1 MLLQSQILS
10 EHLASR
16 SSIRLTQFTIK
27 GIIRLRLKSRI
38 HWSKVMESTN
48 AAPESALQPKVHLTG
63 KVIKTTI
70 AGAIVDI
77 GQKVPGVI
85 HISQLQKGSVNRVED
100 VVQVGQTIDIWVR
113 RVHED
118 RIELTMVE
126 PLMLEWREMKPDMLV
141 KGKVERLEAYG
152 AFVDIGA
159 ERPGLVHVSE
169 ISHEYVKNPSEVLK
183 VGDEV
188 EAKILD
194 VDRRKKQIRL
204 SIKAALPEPEELIP
218 EEVKPEPRKGRAKK
232 SKKQEEYIEEQ
243 GSTEPE
249 LTAFQIAF
257 QKAEERASKRTKVK
271 KTKVDTTREQEEIF
285 NRTLENRLPT
295 G

>member
-1 MLLQSQILS
+1 
-10 EHLASR
+10 
-16 SSIRLTQFTIK
+16 
-27 GIIRLRLKSRI
+27 
-38 HWSKVMESTN
+38 METKN
-48 AAPESALQPKVHLTG
+48 AAPESALQPKTHLTG

-85 HISQLQKGSVNRVED
+85 HISQLKKDSVNRVED

-113 RVHED
+113 RAHDD

-126 PLMLEWREMKPDMLV
+126 PLLLEWREMKPDMVV

-152 AFVDIGA
+152 AFVNIGA

-169 ISHEYVKNPSEVLK
+169 ISHDYVKNPSEVLK

-204 SIKAALPEPEELIP
+204 SIKAATPKP
-218 EEVKPEPRKGRAKK
+218 EEVLAEVNKPEPRKERSRKA
-232 SKKQEEYIEEQ
+232 KKQEEPAEEAV
-243 GSTEPE
+243 SKEPE
-249 LTAFQIAF
+249 LTAFQMAF

-271 KTKVDTTREQEEIF
+271 KTRAETNREQEEIF
-285 NRTLENRLPT
+285 NRTLENRPPT
-295 G
+295 L

>member
-1 MLLQSQILS
+1 M
-10 EHLASR
+10 E
-16 SSIRLTQFTIK
+16 TI
-27 GIIRLRLKSRI
+27 
-38 HWSKVMESTN
+38 N
-48 AAPESALQPKVHLTG
+48 AAPESALQPKARLTG

-85 HISQLQKGSVNRVED
+85 HISQLQKDPVNRVED
-100 VVQVGQTIDIWVR
+100 IIQAGQEITVWVR

-118 RIELTMVE
+118 RVELTMVE
-126 PLMLEWREMKPDMLV
+126 PLTLEWRELKPEMVV
-141 KGKVERLEAYG
+141 KGKVTRLETYG
-152 AFVDIGA
+152 AFVEIGA

-169 ISHEYVKNPSEVLK
+169 ISHDYVKNPSEVLK
-183 VGDEV
+183 EGDEV

-204 SIKAALPEPEELIP
+204 SIKAAMPKR
-218 EEVKPEPRKGRAKK
+218 EEVVAEVKKAEPRKARSEKK
-232 SKKQEEYIEEQ
+232 GTKKEESVEEAESKK
-243 GSTEPE
+243 PE

-257 QKAEERASKRTKVK
+257 QKAQNRADDKKRSTKSKKAK
-271 KTKVDTTREQEEIF
+271 PNLKDEQEEIF
-285 NRTLENRLPT
+285 NRTLENRITP

>member
-1 MLLQSQILS
+1 
-10 EHLASR
+10 
-16 SSIRLTQFTIK
+16 
-27 GIIRLRLKSRI
+27 
-38 HWSKVMESTN
+38 METTN
-48 AAPESALQPKVHLTG
+48 AAPDSALQPKAHLTG

-85 HISQLQKGSVNRVED
+85 HISQLQKDPVNRVED
-100 VVQVGQTIDIWVR
+100 VVQAGQTIDVWVR
-113 RVHED
+113 RAHED

-126 PLMLEWREMKPDMLV
+126 PLMLEWREMKPEMLV

-152 AFVDIGA
+152 AFVNIGA

-169 ISHEYVKNPSEVLK
+169 ISHDYVKNPSEVLK

-188 EAKILD
+188 EAMILD

-204 SIKAALPEPEELIP
+204 SIKAALPKPEEILV
-218 EEVKPEPRKGRAKK
+218 EVEVSKPEPHKGHNKK
-232 SKKQEEYIEEQ
+232 NKKQEEFVEEQ
-243 GSTEPE
+243 EAQEPE

-257 QKAEERASKRTKVK
+257 QEAEVRANKRTKIRK
-271 KTKVDTTREQEEIF
+271 AKSATSKEQEEIF

>member
-1 MLLQSQILS
+1 
-10 EHLASR
+10 
-16 SSIRLTQFTIK
+16 
-27 GIIRLRLKSRI
+27 
-38 HWSKVMESTN
+38 METTK
-48 AAPESALQPKVHLTG
+48 AAPESALQPKAHLTG

-85 HISQLQKGSVNRVED
+85 HISQLQKDSVNRVEN
-100 VVQVGQTIDIWVR
+100 VVQVGQSIDVWVR
-113 RVHED
+113 RTHDD

-126 PLMLEWREMKPDMLV
+126 PLMLEWRDMKPDMFV
-141 KGKVERLEAYG
+141 KGKVERLETYG

-169 ISHEYVKNPSEVLK
+169 ISHDYVKNPSEVLK

-204 SIKAALPEPEELIP
+204 SIKAATPEPEKVMA
-218 EEVKPEPRKGRAKK
+218 EVNAEPRKVRGKK
-232 SKKQEEYIEEQ
+232 SKKQEEFVEEPE
-243 GSTEPE
+243 SKEPE

-257 QKAEERASKRTKVK
+257 QKAEERANKRTKTRK
-271 KTKVDTTREQEEIF
+271 AKSDTTQEQEEIF

>member
-1 MLLQSQILS
+1 
-10 EHLASR
+10 
-16 SSIRLTQFTIK
+16 
-27 GIIRLRLKSRI
+27 
-38 HWSKVMESTN
+38 METTN
-48 AAPESALQPKVHLTG
+48 AAPESALQPKAHLTG

-70 AGAIVDI
+70 AGAIVDV

-85 HISQLQKGSVNRVED
+85 HISQLQKDSVNRVED

-113 RVHED
+113 RVHDD

-141 KGKVERLEAYG
+141 KGKVERLESYG

-169 ISHEYVKNPSEVLK
+169 ISHDYVKNPAEILK

-204 SIKAALPEPEELIP
+204 SIKAATPKP
-218 EEVKPEPRKGRAKK
+218 EEVMAEVNKPEPRKGHAKK
-232 SKKQEEYIEEQ
+232 SKKQEDYSEEPE
-243 GSTEPE
+243 SREPE

-257 QKAEERASKRTKVK
+257 QKAEERANKHTKARK
-271 KTKVDTTREQEEIF
+271 AKTNTNEEQEEIF

>member
-1 MLLQSQILS
+1 
-10 EHLASR
+10 
-16 SSIRLTQFTIK
+16 
-27 GIIRLRLKSRI
+27 
-38 HWSKVMESTN
+38 METTN
-48 AAPESALQPKVHLTG
+48 TVPESSLKPKTHLTG

-85 HISQLQKGSVNRVED
+85 HISQLQKDSVNRVED
-100 VVQVGQTIDIWVR
+100 VVQVGQTIEIWVR
-113 RVHED
+113 RAHDD

-126 PLMLEWREMKPDMLV
+126 PLLLEWREIKPDMVV
-141 KGKVERLEAYG
+141 KGKVERLETYG

-169 ISHEYVKNPSEVLK
+169 ISHNYVKNPSEVLK
-183 VGDEV
+183 IGDEV

-194 VDRRKKQIRL
+194 VDRHKKQIRL
-204 SIKAALPEPEELIP
+204 SIKAATPKP
-218 EEVKPEPRKGRAKK
+218 EEVAVEETKPEPRKDRTRK
-232 SKKQEEYIEEQ
+232 SKKHEEPAEEPEVK
-243 GSTEPE
+243 EPE

-257 QKAEERASKRTKVK
+257 QEAEERANKRTKVK
-271 KTKVDTTREQEEIF
+271 KSKTGATQEQEEIL

>member
-1 MLLQSQILS
+1 
-10 EHLASR
+10 
-16 SSIRLTQFTIK
+16 
-27 GIIRLRLKSRI
+27 
-38 HWSKVMESTN
+38 METKI
-48 AAPESALQPKVHLTG
+48 AAPESALQPKTHLTG

-85 HISQLQKGSVNRVED
+85 HISQLKKDSVNRVED
-100 VVQVGQTIDIWVR
+100 VVQVGQMIDIWVR
-113 RVHED
+113 RAHDD

-126 PLMLEWREMKPDMLV
+126 PLLLEWREMKPDMVV

-152 AFVDIGA
+152 AFVNIGA

-169 ISHEYVKNPSEVLK
+169 ISHDYVKNPSEVLK

-204 SIKAALPEPEELIP
+204 SIKAATPKP
-218 EEVKPEPRKGRAKK
+218 EEVLAEVNKPEPRKERGRKAR
-232 SKKQEEYIEEQ
+232 KQEEPVEEAV
-243 GSTEPE
+243 SKEPE
-249 LTAFQIAF
+249 LTAFQMAF
-257 QKAEERASKRTKVK
+257 QKAEERANKRTKVK
-271 KTKVDTTREQEEIF
+271 KNRADKNREQEEIF
-285 NRTLENRLPT
+285 NRTLENRPPT
-295 G
+295 L